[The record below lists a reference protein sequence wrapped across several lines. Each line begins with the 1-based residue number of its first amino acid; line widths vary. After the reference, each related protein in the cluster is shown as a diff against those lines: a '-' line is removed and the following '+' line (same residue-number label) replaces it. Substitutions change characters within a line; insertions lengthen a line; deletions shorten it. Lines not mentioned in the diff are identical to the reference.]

1 MCVNPKTIDLESVL
15 GHESC
20 HHFILSVP
28 SKSAILVLLVVQR
41 ALDRAKFL
49 ATGDWDGPKFIH
61 THSMSIISMV

>member
-20 HHFILSVP
+20 QHFILSVL
-28 SKSAILVLLVVQR
+28 SKSAILVLLR

-49 ATGDWDGPKFIH
+49 ATGDWDGPKFTH